1 MEGSP
6 SKKKHLKVMEKQKS
20 SRNLVISNPLIQDII
35 AQSKGSMLSHSDEKS
50 EIKLSFKNYHS
61 DRDSLLSS
69 KLEEVEDKNS
79 SSILSSVLDSSS
91 KEASSS
97 IFSDPMMCNRLH
109 RKSIDSIQLSSFSAK
124 RLNKDLKRQ
133 RTL

>member
-6 SKKKHLKVMEKQKS
+6 SKKKHLKVKEKQKS

-35 AQSKGSMLSHSDEKS
+35 VQSKGSMLSHSDEKS